1 MMHDLLENSIF
12 PSLSNPQLANGHD
25 GAILEVNGNQ
35 LVFTTDSYVV
45 SPLFF
50 PGGDIGK
57 LAAHG
62 TINDLAMCGARPL
75 GVSVG
80 LIIEEGL
87 EIATLEKISRS
98 LARALEESGVKVVT
112 GDTKVVDH
120 GKGDGLFINTSGV
133 GIKEYDGRIHADQVQ
148 PGDAI
153 ILSGDLGRHGIA
165 ILSAR
170 EGLKLQ
176 SEILSDCASLWLPVE
191 KMLRAGIKLHCLRD
205 LTRGGLSSALVEIAK
220 GSDLRFEIQEC
231 NIPITSSVRG
241 TCEIL
246 GLDPLYIANEG
257 RFVAFIPQSES
268 ERALELLKSCHH
280 TRDASVIGI
289 VQNTKRSGVFLETTL
304 GTTRKVEMLSGE
316 QLPRIC

>member
-62 TINDLAMCGARPL
+62 TINDLAMFGARPL